1 MEQQPILSVKD
12 VVKRFGGLTAVNH
25 VSLDIYPGEVVGLV
39 GDNGAG
45 KSTLIKVLSGFH
57 RPDSGELEI
66 GGRRID
72 WSRYD
77 VRGAREIGVETV
89 YQERSL
95 GERQPLWR
103 NVFVGR
109 HITNAFGLIDVKREK
124 TETMKL
130 LTGVVGL
137 RGAGI
142 HPDARVATLSGGE
155 RQGLAIAR
163 AMYFDASI
171 IILDEPT
178 TALAVGEV
186 EKVLSF
192 VERIRDEG
200 RSCIFISHE
209 LPHVYRI
216 ADRFALMER
225 GKIAAV
231 LDRSSITLDGLAQRL
246 LLAGNG

>member
-1 MEQQPILSVKD
+1 M
-12 VVKRFGGLTAVNH
+12 AV
-25 VSLDIYPGEVVGLV
+25 
-39 GDNGAG
+39 
-45 KSTLIKVLSGFH
+45 
-57 RPDSGELEI
+57 

-124 TETMKL
+124 AETMKL

-142 HPDARVATLSGGE
+142 HPDASVATLSGGE

-163 AMYFDASI
+163 AMHFDASI

-225 GKIAAV
+225 GKIAVV

-246 LLAGNG
+246 LPAGNG

>member
-1 MEQQPILSVKD
+1 ME
-12 VVKRFGGLTAVNH
+12 TAVRMIGIAKSFGA
-25 VSLDIYPGEVVGLV
+25 VDALTGVTLELKKGEVLALL

-45 KSTLIKVLSGFH
+45 KSTLIKILSGFH
-57 RPDSGELEI
+57 RPDLGEMEI

-77 VRGAREIGVETV
+77 VRRAREIGVETV

-109 HITNAFGLIDVKREK
+109 HLVNAFGMIDVRREK
-124 TETMKL
+124 SETMKL
-130 LTGVVGL
+130 LTEIVGL
-137 RGAGI
+137 RGVGI
-142 HPDARVATLSGGE
+142 HADASVATLSGGE

-192 VERIRDEG
+192 VERIRKEG

-216 ADRFALMER
+216 ADRFALMEH
-225 GKIAAV
+225 GKIDAV
-231 LDRSSITLDGLAQRL
+231 LDRSSVSLDGLVQRL
-246 LLAGNG
+246 LLAGNR

>member
-1 MEQQPILSVKD
+1 ME
-12 VVKRFGGLTAVNH
+12 TAVRMAG
-25 VSLDIYPGEVVGLV
+25 VAKSFGAVDALTGVDLELKRGEVLALL

-57 RPDSGELEI
+57 RPDLGEMEI

-72 WSRYD
+72 WRRYD
-77 VRGAREIGVETV
+77 VHRAREIGVETV

-109 HITNAFGLIDVKREK
+109 HITNVFGMIDVRREK
-124 TETMKL
+124 AETMKL
-130 LTGVVGL
+130 LTEVVGL

-142 HPDARVATLSGGE
+142 HPDASVATLSGGE

-216 ADRFALMER
+216 ADRFALMEH
-225 GKIAAV
+225 GKIGTV
-231 LDRSSITLDGLAQRL
+231 LDRSSISLDGLVQRL

>member
-1 MEQQPILSVKD
+1 ME
-12 VVKRFGGLTAVNH
+12 TAVRMIGIAKSFGA
-25 VSLDIYPGEVVGLV
+25 VDALTGVTLELKKGEVLALL

-57 RPDSGELEI
+57 RPDLGEMEI

-77 VRGAREIGVETV
+77 VRRAREIGVETV

-109 HITNAFGLIDVKREK
+109 HLVNAFGMIDVRREK
-124 TETMKL
+124 SETMKL
-130 LTGVVGL
+130 LTEIVGL
-137 RGAGI
+137 RGVGI
-142 HPDARVATLSGGE
+142 HADASVATLSGGE

-192 VERIRDEG
+192 VERIRKEG

-216 ADRFALMER
+216 ADRFALMEH
-225 GKIAAV
+225 GKIDAV
-231 LDRSSITLDGLAQRL
+231 LDRSSVSLDGLVQRL
-246 LLAGNG
+246 LLAGNR